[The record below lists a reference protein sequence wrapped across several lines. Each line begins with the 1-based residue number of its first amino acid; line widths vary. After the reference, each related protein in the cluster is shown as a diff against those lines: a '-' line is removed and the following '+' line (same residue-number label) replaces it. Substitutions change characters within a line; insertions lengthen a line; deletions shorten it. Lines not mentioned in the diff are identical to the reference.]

1 MSRVTQHPRTTIGQN
16 IREIRRARG
25 LTQQAL
31 GVELEIDRTYVG
43 SLERGERNL
52 TLDTVVALAE
62 RLGVD
67 VLELLVPADR

>member
-1 MSRVTQHPRTTIGQN
+1 MAQHPRVTIGLK
-16 IREIRRARG
+16 IREVRRTRG
-25 LTQQAL
+25 LSQQAFADEL
-31 GVELEIDRTYVG
+31 GFDRTYIG

-67 VLELLVPADR
+67 VLELLVPPGS

>member
-1 MSRVTQHPRTTIGQN
+1 MTQHPRTTIGHN

-31 GVELEIDRTYVG
+31 GDQIDLDRTYVG

-67 VLELLVPADR
+67 VLDLLVPPGRA

>member
-1 MSRVTQHPRTTIGQN
+1 MAQHPRETIGLK

-25 LTQQAL
+25 LSQQAFADEL
-31 GVELEIDRTYVG
+31 GFDRTYVG

-52 TLDTVVALAE
+52 TLDTVIALAE

-67 VLELLVPADR
+67 VLELLVPPGR